1 MLLAGGEDSNSCTT
15 EKSST
20 VGRAQQRAERKGA
33 RRPELLVGAFSGW
46 LVRSP
51 AKEAGGVSEAITLE
65 MIERHFAHQLRRH
78 SNPGGVPTLIP
89 STRLAR
95 RSSSAEAAF
104 SFERSEFLQNFPSL
118 LARKGG
124 RVPDV
129 MKNSAVIVEA
139 EQQRAHRIARFG
151 EAIASDHAI
160 RSALVFDL
168 HHHPLP
174 RQIRKLGPLGDDA
187 VQSRPS
193 KRSNHSRASSS
204 SEVCGANI
212 NRGPK

>member
-139 EQQRAHRIARFG
+139 EQQRAHRIARFPG
-151 EAIASDHAI
+151 KYGS
-160 RSALVFDL
+160 SARLATM
-168 HHHPLP
+168 PSSP
-174 RQIRKLGPLGDDA
+174 A
-187 VQSRPS
+187 PS